1 MMNIDYRELK
11 PSESKK
17 YREIRLE
24 CLQNAKENFGA
35 TYEESV
41 IMPELFFEAA
51 IKKEDANNKI
61 FGAFDGET
69 LAAICGYRRESS
81 LKTRHRALLVQV
93 YTKPEYRGKNIS
105 FELMKYMINKLFE
118 DETMQQITLGVVSD
132 NHAAIKVYERLGFK
146 EYGLHKNYFKD
157 CNVYRDEILMMLERE
172 NFNNI
177 LKTQH
182 NEPNTNS

>member
-1 MMNIDYRELK
+1 MSVEYRKLK

-24 CLQNAKENFGA
+24 CLQNAKDNFGS

-41 IMPELFFEAA
+41 IMPELFFETA
-51 IKKEDANNKI
+51 IKNEDEYNKI
-61 FGAFDGET
+61 FGAFHGDT

-105 FELMKYMINKLFE
+105 YELMKCMIDKLFE

-132 NHAAIKVYERLGFK
+132 NHEAIKVYERLGFK

-157 CNVYRDEILMMLERE
+157 GDIYRNERLMMLE
-172 NFNNI
+172 
-177 LKTQH
+177 K
-182 NEPNTNS
+182 

>member
-1 MMNIDYRELK
+1 MKRLKLLKLMKIDYRILK

-24 CLQNAKENFGA
+24 SLQNAKENFGS

-41 IMPELFFEAA
+41 IMPELFFETA
-51 IKKEDANNKI
+51 IKNEDGYNKI
-61 FGAFDGET
+61 FGAFDGENII
-69 LAAICGYRRESS
+69 AICGYRRESS

-93 YTKPEYRGKNIS
+93 YTKPEYRGKKIS
-105 FELMKYMINKLFE
+105 YELMKFMIEKLFE

-157 CNVYRDEILMMLERE
+157 GDVYRDEKLMMLER
-172 NFNNI
+172 
-177 LKTQH
+177 
-182 NEPNTNS
+182 

>member
-1 MMNIDYRELK
+1 MEIDYRILK

-24 CLQNAKENFGA
+24 CLQNAKENFGS

-41 IMPELFFEAA
+41 IMPELFFESA
-51 IKKEDANNKI
+51 IKNEDEHNKI
-61 FGAFDGET
+61 FGAFDDDT

-93 YTKPEYRGKNIS
+93 YTKPEYRGKKIS
-105 FELMKYMINKLFE
+105 YELMKFMIEKLFE

-132 NHAAIKVYERLGFK
+132 NHAAMKVYERLGFK
-146 EYGLHKNYFKD
+146 EYGLHQSYFKD
-157 CNVYRDEILMMLERE
+157 GEIYRDEILMMLE
-172 NFNNI
+172 
-177 LKTQH
+177 KTSRTQKF
-182 NEPNTNS
+182 S

>member
-1 MMNIDYRELK
+1 MKIDYRELA

-24 CLQNAKENFGA
+24 CLQNEQKNFGS

-41 IMPELFFEAA
+41 IMPELFFEKA
-51 IKKEDANNKI
+51 IKNEDEYNKI
-61 FGAFDGET
+61 FGAFDGDT

-81 LKTRHRALLVQV
+81 LKTKHKALLVQV
-93 YTKPEYRGKNIS
+93 YTRPEYRGKNIS
-105 FELMKYMINKLFE
+105 YELMKYMIEKLFE

-132 NHAAIKVYERLGFK
+132 NHAAIKVYERLGFI

-157 CNVYRDEILMMLERE
+157 GDVYRHEKLMMLE
-172 NFNNI
+172 
-177 LKTQH
+177 K
-182 NEPNTNS
+182 